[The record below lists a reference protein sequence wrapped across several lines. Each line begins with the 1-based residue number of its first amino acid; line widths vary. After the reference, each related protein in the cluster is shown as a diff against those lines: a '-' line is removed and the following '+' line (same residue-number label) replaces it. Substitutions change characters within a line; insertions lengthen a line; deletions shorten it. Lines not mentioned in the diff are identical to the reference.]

1 MLDICSTVQE
11 RLSEGYIT
19 SPNYPDHYPTN
30 VDCLCTL
37 ETDWSSKITLSFY
50 DLLLETKQGGIVMDI
65 MITLRCR
72 RIQTVGRLSNLAMNS
87 FACNTFSSKYYVD
100 VLCGPRDT
108 IVVAFIGRT
117 TMSCLDIFL

>member
-50 DLLLETKQGGIVMDI
+50 DLLLETKQGAALIEYAW
-65 MITLRCR
+65 RAEN
-72 RIQTVGRLSNLAMNS
+72 LSTSLS
-87 FACNTFSSKYYVD
+87 FLYVS
-100 VLCGPRDT
+100 T
-108 IVVAFIGRT
+108 IW
-117 TMSCLDIFL
+117 L